1 MGNLYNA
8 LNGLKTNIFG
18 GGNTGKTT
26 PILRKTAVGMDS
38 TGPTSAADGD
48 PFAFSSISYP
58 RNQVSNYTNGH
69 YILFYVNVQ
78 EERKYTYQG
87 PSDGSPARSR
97 TLGGQTAVI
106 EPGSPG
112 TKAVP
117 AEYFGSPPNQKLV
130 KEAVPAVP
138 AIPRKVTYV
147 ANDGSKNAK
156 YFEGANIRGAFK
168 GNITSLK
175 TGEKIEISK
184 SPKSRSTGLAANVNA
199 TRRITDSVAL
209 YLPPNVQDNT
219 QAAYNEEATGALGFI
234 AAGGGGVLNAIRS
247 GNMADAGAKAKEM
260 LKGFLEN
267 TGLKALAE
275 VADTFG
281 GGSGGAG
288 LINKFFGQ
296 ADNPYLEVLFDK
308 MNLRTFAYN
317 FTLAPKNTDER
328 DDIQRIIQL
337 FRFHMSPEVISENNR
352 FIRLPSEF
360 DIHYMYQHKSGQAS
374 ENDFYNK
381 IATCVMTGCEV
392 DYTPDGVNS
401 FDDGSPTKMTMKLS
415 FTELE
420 MLTKEK
426 VSEGF

>member
-26 PILRKTAVGMDS
+26 PILRKHAVGMDS

-78 EERKYTYQG
+78 EK
-87 PSDGSPARSR
+87 SR
-97 TLGGQTAVI
+97 YSYEGLDKNGKSVSVGGVTEVNETFIGDNGA
-106 EPGSPG
+106 PT
-112 TKAVP
+112 TKTF
-117 AEYFGSPPNQKLV
+117 Y
-130 KEAVPAVP
+130 
-138 AIPRKVTYV
+138 RD
-147 ANDGSKNAK
+147 NDGSAKAK
-156 YFEGANIRGAFK
+156 YFEGAVTKGAFK

-175 TGEKIEISK
+175 TGDTVKLAKSK
-184 SPKSRSTGLAANVNA
+184 KARSTGLAANSNP

-209 YLPPNVQDNT
+209 YLPPSVKDT
-219 QAAYNEEATGALGFI
+219 TEAAYTEAATGAIGFA
-234 AAGGGGVLNAIRS
+234 AAGGMDILRKFNS
-247 GNMADAGAKAKEM
+247 NDMAGASSALINLAKGLLGNAG
-260 LKGFLEN
+260 LKG
-267 TGLKALAE
+267 LAE
-275 VADTFG
+275 VADTFSG
-281 GGSGGAG
+281 TGGGAG
-288 LINKFFGQ
+288 LINKFFSQ

-308 MNLRTFAYN
+308 MNLRNFTYT

-352 FIRLPSEF
+352 FLRLPSEF

-374 ENDFYNK
+374 ENDYYNK
-381 IATCVMTGCEV
+381 IATCVMTGCDV
-392 DYTPDGVNS
+392 NYTPDGVNS
-401 FDDGSPTKMTMKLS
+401 FDDGSPTKMTMTLA

-426 VSEGF
+426 VNEGF

>member
-1 MGNLYNA
+1 MGNLFNA

-26 PILRKTAVGMDS
+26 PILRKHAVGMDS

-78 EERKYTYQG
+78 EKSRYSYEGLDKNGKSVSVGGVTQVNTYQAYDSARGQGVG
-87 PSDGSPARSR
+87 P
-97 TLGGQTAVI
+97 QTFDNRF
-106 EPGSPG
+106 
-112 TKAVP
+112 TN
-117 AEYFGSPPNQKLV
+117 NQTSF
-130 KEAVPAVP
+130 
-138 AIPRKVTYV
+138 IS
-147 ANDGSKNAK
+147 NDGSKKAK
-156 YFEGANIRGAFK
+156 YFEDAVTKGAFK

-175 TGEKIEISK
+175 TGDTVKLAKSK
-184 SPKSRSTGLAANVNA
+184 KARSTGLAANSNP

-209 YLPPNVQDNT
+209 YLPPNVQDST
-219 QAAYNEEATGALGFI
+219 VAAYNTDATGALGFA
-234 AAGGGGVLNAIRS
+234 AAGGMDILRKFNSNDI
-247 GNMADAGAKAKEM
+247 AGASAGLLEFA
-260 LKGFLEN
+260 KGFLGN
-267 TGLKALAE
+267 TGLKAGAE
-275 VADTFG
+275 AADLFS

-288 LINKFFGQ
+288 LINKFFSQ

-308 MNLRTFAYN
+308 MNLRNFTYT

-352 FIRLPSEF
+352 FLRLPSEF

-374 ENDFYNK
+374 ENDYYNK
-381 IATCVMTGCEV
+381 IATCVMTGCDV
-392 DYTPDGVNS
+392 NYTPDGVNS
-401 FDDGSPTKMTMKLS
+401 FDDGSPTKMTMTLA

-426 VSEGF
+426 VNEGF

>member
-26 PILRKTAVGMDS
+26 PILRKHAVGMDS
-38 TGPTSAADGD
+38 TSPTSAANGD

-58 RNQVSNYTNGH
+58 RNQVNDYTNGH
-69 YILFYVNVQ
+69 YILFYVNIQ
-78 EERKYTYQG
+78 EKSKYEYNGFDKNGKSVSVGGVTQVNTYQAYDSARDQGVG
-87 PSDGSPARSR
+87 P
-97 TLGGQTAVI
+97 QTFDNRF
-106 EPGSPG
+106 
-112 TKAVP
+112 TN
-117 AEYFGSPPNQKLV
+117 NQTSY
-130 KEAVPAVP
+130 
-138 AIPRKVTYV
+138 IS
-147 ANDGSKNAK
+147 NDGSNNAK
-156 YFEGANIRGAFK
+156 YFEDAVTKGAFK

-175 TGEKIEISK
+175 SGDTVKLAKSK
-184 SPKSRSTGLAANVNA
+184 KARSTGLAANSNP

-209 YLPPNVQDNT
+209 YLPPNVQDST
-219 QAAYNEEATGALGFI
+219 VAAYNTDATGALGFA
-234 AAGGGGVLNAIRS
+234 AAGGMDILRKFNQ
-247 GNMADAGAKAKEM
+247 NDMAGASSA
-260 LKGFLEN
+260 LINLAKGFLGN
-267 TGLKALAE
+267 TALKAGAE
-275 VADTFG
+275 AADLFS

-288 LINKFFGQ
+288 LINKFFSQ

-308 MNLRTFAYN
+308 MNLRNFSYT

-352 FIRLPSEF
+352 FLRLPSEF

-374 ENDFYNK
+374 ENDYYNK
-381 IATCVMTGCEV
+381 IATCVMTGCDV
-392 DYTPDGVNS
+392 DYTPNGVNS
-401 FDDGSPTKMTMKLS
+401 FDDGSPTKMTMKLE

-426 VSEGF
+426 VNEGF

>member
-1 MGNLYNA
+1 MGNLFNA

-26 PILRKTAVGMDS
+26 PILRKHAVGMDS
-38 TGPTSAADGD
+38 TSPTSAANGD

-58 RNQVSNYTNGH
+58 RNQVNDYTNGH
-69 YILFYVNVQ
+69 YILFYVNIQ
-78 EERKYTYQG
+78 EKSKYEYNGFDKNGKSVSVGGVTQVNTYQAYDSARDQGVG
-87 PSDGSPARSR
+87 P
-97 TLGGQTAVI
+97 QTFDNRF
-106 EPGSPG
+106 
-112 TKAVP
+112 TN
-117 AEYFGSPPNQKLV
+117 NQTSY
-130 KEAVPAVP
+130 
-138 AIPRKVTYV
+138 IS
-147 ANDGSKNAK
+147 NDGSNNAK
-156 YFEGANIRGAFK
+156 YFEDAVTKGAFK

-175 TGEKIEISK
+175 SGDTVKLAKSK
-184 SPKSRSTGLAANVNA
+184 KARSTGLAANSNP

-209 YLPPNVQDNT
+209 YLPPNVQDST
-219 QAAYNEEATGALGFI
+219 VAAYNTDATGALGFA
-234 AAGGGGVLNAIRS
+234 AAGGMDILRKYNQ
-247 GNMADAGAKAKEM
+247 NDMAGASSA
-260 LKGFLEN
+260 LINLAKGFLGN
-267 TGLKALAE
+267 TALKAGAE
-275 VADTFG
+275 AADLFS

-288 LINKFFGQ
+288 LINKFFSQ

-308 MNLRTFAYN
+308 MNLRNFSYT

-352 FIRLPSEF
+352 FLRLPSEF

-374 ENDFYNK
+374 ENDYYNK
-381 IATCVMTGCEV
+381 IATCVMTGCDV
-392 DYTPDGVNS
+392 DYTPNGVNS
-401 FDDGSPTKMTMKLS
+401 FDDGSPTRMTMKLD

>member
-26 PILRKTAVGMDS
+26 PILRKHAVGMDS
-38 TGPTSAADGD
+38 TSPTSAANGD

-58 RNQVSNYTNGH
+58 RNQVNDYTNGH
-69 YILFYVNVQ
+69 YILFYVNIQ
-78 EERKYTYQG
+78 EKSKYEYNGFDKNGKSVSVGGVTQVNTYQAYDSARDQGVG
-87 PSDGSPARSR
+87 P
-97 TLGGQTAVI
+97 QTFDNRF
-106 EPGSPG
+106 
-112 TKAVP
+112 TN
-117 AEYFGSPPNQKLV
+117 NQTSF
-130 KEAVPAVP
+130 
-138 AIPRKVTYV
+138 IS
-147 ANDGSKNAK
+147 NDGSNNAK
-156 YFEGANIRGAFK
+156 YFEDAVTKGAFK

-175 TGEKIEISK
+175 SGDTVKLAKSK
-184 SPKSRSTGLAANVNA
+184 KARSTGLAANSNP

-209 YLPPNVQDNT
+209 YLPPSVQDST
-219 QAAYNEEATGALGFI
+219 VAAYNTDATGALGFA
-234 AAGGGGVLNAIRS
+234 AAGGMDILRKFNQ
-247 GNMADAGAKAKEM
+247 NDMAGASSA
-260 LKGFLEN
+260 LINLAKGFLGN
-267 TGLKALAE
+267 AGLKGLAE
-275 VADTFG
+275 VADTFS

-288 LINKFFGQ
+288 LINKFFSQ

-308 MNLRTFAYN
+308 MNLRNFSYT

-352 FIRLPSEF
+352 FLRLPSEF

-374 ENDFYNK
+374 ENDYYNK
-381 IATCVMTGCEV
+381 IATCVMTGCDV

-401 FDDGSPTKMTMKLS
+401 FDDGSPTKMTMTLA

>member
-18 GGNTGKTT
+18 GGNIGKTT
-26 PILRKTAVGMDS
+26 PILRKHAVGMDS
-38 TGPTSAADGD
+38 TSPTSAANGD

-209 YLPPNVQDNT
+209 YLPPNVQDST
-219 QAAYNEEATGALGFI
+219 VAAYNTDATGALGFA
-234 AAGGGGVLNAIRS
+234 AAGGMDILRKFNQ
-247 GNMADAGAKAKEM
+247 NDMAGASSA
-260 LKGFLEN
+260 LINLAKGFLGN
-267 TGLKALAE
+267 TALKAGAE
-275 VADTFG
+275 AADLFS

-288 LINKFFGQ
+288 LINKFFSQ

-308 MNLRTFAYN
+308 MNLRNFSYT

-352 FIRLPSEF
+352 FLRLPSEF

-374 ENDFYNK
+374 ENDYYNK
-381 IATCVMTGCEV
+381 IATCVMTECDV
-392 DYTPDGVNS
+392 NYTPDGVNS

-426 VSEGF
+426 VNEGF

>member
-18 GGNTGKTT
+18 GGNTGTTT

-69 YILFYVNVQ
+69 YILFYVNIQ
-78 EERKYTYQG
+78 EKSKYEYDGFDKKGKSVSVGGKTQVDRNDTG
-87 PSDGSPARSR
+87 SDQRR
-97 TLGGQTAVI
+97 RFTDYI
-106 EPGSPG
+106 D
-112 TKAVP
+112 
-117 AEYFGSPPNQKLV
+117 
-130 KEAVPAVP
+130 
-138 AIPRKVTYV
+138 
-147 ANDGSKNAK
+147 NDGSEKAK
-156 YFEGANIRGAFK
+156 YFEGAVTRGAFK
-168 GNITSLK
+168 GKITSLK
-175 TGEKIEISK
+175 SGDIVKLAK

-260 LKGFLEN
+260 LKGFLAN

-426 VSEGF
+426 VNEGF